1 MSVEF
6 DSECTITTHDFNKRI
21 ITTDQTSL
29 KNQEWLTDN
38 HIERF
43 TQLILKGHPKKINA
57 FPAVISHE
65 TFHAIIADRTAFII
79 MVPLGINFK
88 FLSKQTI

>member
-6 DSECTITTHDFNKRI
+6 DSECTTHDFNKRI

-43 TQLILKGHPKKINA
+43 TQLILKDDPIKINT
-57 FPAVISHE
+57 FDPAVISHE
-65 TFHAIIADRTAFII
+65 TFHAIITDRTAFIMLVSI
-79 MVPLGINFK
+79 GY
-88 FLSKQTI
+88 